1 VQLFSRHLSLLI
13 MRALKLISTI
23 LLAAIALTAGLFV
36 AAVVAL
42 LGLVA
47 FLGAKLLGRGR
58 LRIALPHVQRRPRA
72 AATSTGSSDAIDV
85 TVTEVANEPVETLPS
100 ASGDDA
106 RFRA

>member
-1 VQLFSRHLSLLI
+1 
-13 MRALKLISTI
+13 MRAFKLISTI

-47 FLGAKLLGRGR
+47 FIGAKLLGRGR
-58 LRIALPHVQRRPRA
+58 FRIAMPNAQPRSHQPA
-72 AATSTGSSDAIDV
+72 SPNRSNDAIDV
-85 TVTEVANEPVETLPS
+85 TVTEVTNEPVGALPLPS
-100 ASGDDA
+100 EQDA

>member
-1 VQLFSRHLSLLI
+1 
-13 MRALKLISTI
+13 MRAFKLISTI

-42 LGLVA
+42 LGLAA

-58 LRIALPHVQRRPRA
+58 FRLVVPNLQRRPSA
-72 AATSTGSSDAIDV
+72 AATSNRSSDAIDV
-85 TVTEVANEPVETLPS
+85 TVTDVSNEPVGTLPS
-100 ASGDDA
+100 ASEENA

>member
-1 VQLFSRHLSLLI
+1 

-42 LGLVA
+42 IGLVA
-47 FLGAKLLGRGR
+47 FLATKLLGRGR
-58 LRIALPHVQRRPRA
+58 VRIAIPNVQRRSRA
-72 AATSTGSSDAIDV
+72 ANTSTRSSDAIDV
-85 TVTEVANEPVETLPS
+85 TATEVANEPVGTLPAGS
-100 ASGDDA
+100 EDA